1 MAIAEGGSAQS
12 CDLIRF
18 SLMTIE
24 IAFLN
29 RFAKNWILHKCLN
42 VANRNTCYNSEI
54 QFTKSVAVC
63 DYTVGKG
70 WDCLDPCISRLK

>member
-29 RFAKNWILHKCLN
+29 RFAKNCLN
-42 VANRNTCYNSEI
+42 IANRNTCYNSEI

-70 WDCLDPCISRLK
+70 